1 MKVSTPRLGAGMLS
15 LLLLLLAWNP
25 VPGQAAVDA
34 VVQRMTAQ
42 KRDALDPQALRLAE
56 MLRQVVRR
64 VDQRGV
70 AAVRAMLQ
78 RHVRLQQQDMEVYI
92 HMQNPTAAELQSLE
106 ALNITIKRMHRL
118 GDRLT
123 AYASAPLQSLPP
135 LLEHSFV
142 QYVGAPRYSMV
153 RNLPGTTRVGSATSS
168 GDMAMR
174 AAELRANLGIDGSGV
189 RIGMISDG
197 LVNLQAS
204 VDSGDLPATLE
215 IVNGQDGSGEAL
227 NNDEGRAM
235 AEIIHDLAPGATL
248 MFHSGFPTSLD
259 MATAIHALADAGA
272 DIIVD
277 DIGFLTEPIFE
288 DGPVAQAVQTVLD
301 NGVVYVT
308 AAGND
313 ALQNYRAPYT
323 EFSPNDGNPN
333 VNVHDFGNDDTMAV
347 RIARGGALF
356 IVLQWA
362 DPFDGSANTADY
374 DLFVLD
380 ATGTAEA
387 CSVQGIEGFCSS
399 AEPQLQSPAPPLE
412 TVVVQNTTSSAVT
425 VNVVINRFQG
435 AAKPLHML
443 FNGAADILEHN
454 VSGASVYGHPC
465 VAEALATG
473 AIDAEDPGFD
483 TIEPFSSQGPC
494 EMYFP
499 TRQTRLKPDVA
510 GADGVHTSLAF
521 FAPFFGTSAAA
532 PHVAAVAALLMEAAG
547 GPQALSN
554 IQINNILRL
563 GAVDLG
569 EVGID
574 PIYGHGVADA
584 VQAAELLQGPA
595 NTAPESAIASP
606 PADMTIQPG
615 EAPHFQGTCIDA
627 EDNGPFVFAWD
638 FGDVAP
644 VATVQTPG
652 ALTFSTPGVFPI
664 TFTCTD
670 ADGMADTTPA
680 VRTLTVN
687 QPPQSQI
694 TSHGTSIIVAAGT
707 ALNFTGTCDD
717 ADDHTPF
724 TFFWSFGGGA
734 TVATSTE
741 QNPSHIVFDTPGDF
755 TVRFSCTDALG
766 TVSAN
771 VATVR
776 VLVNP
781 VATAADGG
789 GGGGGG
795 GCSLAPGA
803 SPTPWPPL
811 AALGNIFLPL
821 MVVWVLR
828 VTNRFGRFR
837 RRSGHHLTQ
846 HLM

>member
-1 MKVSTPRLGAGMLS
+1 
-15 LLLLLLAWNP
+15 
-25 VPGQAAVDA
+25 
-34 VVQRMTAQ
+34 MTAQ
-42 KRDALDPQALRLAE
+42 KRDALGPQALRLAG
-56 MLRQVVRR
+56 MLRQVVRM

-78 RHVRLQQQDMEVYI
+78 QQVRLQQQDVEVYI
-92 HMQNPTAAELQSLE
+92 HMQNPTPTELQSLE
-106 ALNITIKRMHRL
+106 ALDIKIKRVHRM

-123 AYASAPLQSLPP
+123 AYASLPLHALTP
-135 LLEHSFV
+135 LLEYAFV
-142 QYVGAPRYSMV
+142 QYVGAPHYSMV
-153 RNLPGTTRVGSATSS
+153 RNLPVTTRVGSVTSS
-168 GDMAMR
+168 GDTAMR

-189 RIGMISDG
+189 RIGIISDS

-215 IVNGQDGSGEAL
+215 IINGQDGSGEAS

-248 MFHSGFPTSLD
+248 MFHTGFPTSLD
-259 MATAIHALADAGA
+259 MATAILALAEAGA

-277 DIGFLTEPIFE
+277 DLGFLTEPIFE
-288 DGPVAQAVQTVLD
+288 DGPVAQAVQSVVDT
-301 NGVVYVT
+301 GVVYVT
-308 AAGND
+308 ATGNS
-313 ALQNYRAPYT
+313 ALENYRAPYR
-323 EFSPNDGNPN
+323 EFNPNDGNPDIN
-333 VNVHDFGNDDTMAV
+333 LHDFGNDDTMAV
-347 RIARGGALF
+347 RIAPGGALVV
-356 IVLQWA
+356 VLQWA
-362 DPFDGSANTADY
+362 DPFDGLANTADY
-374 DLFVLD
+374 DLYVLD
-380 ATGTAEA
+380 ASGTAEA

-399 AEPQLQSPAPPLE
+399 VEAQLQSTAPPLE
-412 TVVVQNTTSSAVT
+412 IVLVQNTTPTAVA
-425 VNVVINRFQG
+425 VNLAINRFQG
-435 AAKPLHML
+435 PAKPLHML
-443 FNGAADILEHN
+443 LNGAVDILEHN
-454 VSGASVYGHPC
+454 VSGKSVYGHPC

-473 AIDAEDPGFD
+473 AIDAEDPEFD
-483 TIEPFSSQGPC
+483 AIEPFSSQGPC
-494 EMYFP
+494 EIYFP

-510 GADGVHTSLAF
+510 GADGVNTSLPF

-554 IQINNILRL
+554 IQMNNILRL

-574 PIYGHGVADA
+574 PIYGHGAADA
-584 VQAAELLQGPA
+584 VQAAELLQSPV

-606 PADMTIQPG
+606 PADMTILPG
-615 EAPHFQGTCIDA
+615 EAPNFQGACIDA
-627 EDNGPFVFAWD
+627 EDNGPFVVAWD

-644 VATVQTPG
+644 AAMVQTPG

-670 ADGMADTTPA
+670 AAGMADTTPA

-687 QPPQSQI
+687 QPPQSRI
-694 TSHGTSIIVAAGT
+694 TSHGASVIVAAGT
-707 ALNFTGTCDD
+707 ALNFTGACDD
-717 ADDHTPF
+717 VDNHAPF

-734 TVATSTE
+734 TITTSTE
-741 QNPSHIVFDTPGDF
+741 QNPSYIVFETPGDF

-766 TVSAN
+766 TASAN

-781 VATAADGG
+781 AATAVDG

-803 SPTPWPPL
+803 SSTTWPPL
-811 AALGNIFLPL
+811 AALGNIGLPL
-821 MVVWVLR
+821 IVVLLLR

-837 RRSGHHLTQ
+837 PSAGDHLTQ

>member
-1 MKVSTPRLGAGMLS
+1 MKVLTLRLGPGMLS
-15 LLLLLLAWNP
+15 LLLLFLAWNP
-25 VPGQAAVDA
+25 VPGQAAVDE
-34 VVQRMTAQ
+34 VVQGMTAQ
-42 KRDALDPQALRLAE
+42 KRDALDPQALRLAG
-56 MLRQVVRR
+56 MLRQVVRM

-78 RHVRLQQQDMEVYI
+78 QQVRLQQQDVEVYI
-92 HMQNPTAAELQSLE
+92 HMQNPTPTELQSLE
-106 ALNITIKRMHRL
+106 ALDIKIKRMHRM
-118 GDRLT
+118 GARLT
-123 AYASAPLQSLPP
+123 AYASLPLQALTP
-135 LLEHSFV
+135 LLEYAFV

-153 RNLPGTTRVGSATSS
+153 RNLPVTTRVGSVTSG
-168 GDMAMR
+168 GDTAMR
-174 AAELRANLGIDGSGV
+174 AAELRDNLGIDGSGV
-189 RIGMISDG
+189 RIGIISDS

-204 VDSGDLPATLE
+204 VESGDLPATLE
-215 IVNGQDGSGEAL
+215 IINGQDGSGEAS

-248 MFHSGFPTSLD
+248 MFHTGFPTSLD
-259 MATAIHALADAGA
+259 MATAILALAEAGA

-277 DIGFLTEPIFE
+277 DLGFLTEPIFE
-288 DGPVAQAVQTVLD
+288 DGPVAQAVQSVVD

-308 AAGND
+308 ATGNS
-313 ALQNYRAPYT
+313 ALENYRAPYR
-323 EFSPNDGNPN
+323 EFNPNDGNPDIN
-333 VNVHDFGNDDTMAV
+333 LHDFGNDDTMAV
-347 RIARGGALF
+347 RIAPGGALVA
-356 IVLQWA
+356 VLQWA
-362 DPFDGSANTADY
+362 DPFDGLANTADY
-374 DLFVLD
+374 DLYVLD

-399 AEPQLQSPAPPLE
+399 VEGQLQSTAPPLE
-412 TVVVQNTTSSAVT
+412 IVLVQNTSPTAVT
-425 VNVVINRFQG
+425 VNLAINRFQG
-435 AAKPLHML
+435 PAKPLHL
-443 FNGAADILEHN
+443 LLNGAVDILEHN
-454 VSGASVYGHPC
+454 VSGKSVYGHPC

-494 EMYFP
+494 EIYFP

-510 GADGVHTSLAF
+510 GADGVNTSLPF
-521 FAPFFGTSAAA
+521 FTPFFGTSAAA

-554 IQINNILRL
+554 IQMNNILRL

-569 EVGID
+569 EIGID
-574 PIYGHGVADA
+574 PIYGHGAADA
-584 VQAAELLQGPA
+584 VQAAELLQSPV
-595 NTAPESAIASP
+595 NTAPESAIVSP
-606 PADMTIQPG
+606 PADMIILPG
-615 EAPHFQGTCIDA
+615 EAPNFQGACIDA

-644 VATVQTPG
+644 AAMVQTPG

-670 ADGMADTTPA
+670 AAGMADTTPA

-687 QPPQSQI
+687 QPPQSRI
-694 TSHGTSIIVAAGT
+694 TSHGASVIVAAGT
-707 ALNFTGTCDD
+707 VLNFTGVCDD
-717 ADDHTPF
+717 VDNHTPF

-734 TVATSTE
+734 TIATSTE
-741 QNPSHIVFDTPGDF
+741 QNPSHIVFETPGDF

-781 VATAADGG
+781 AATAVDA

-795 GCSLAPGA
+795 GCSLAPGV
-803 SPTPWPPL
+803 SPTTWPPL
-811 AALGNIFLPL
+811 AALGNIGLPL
-821 MVVWVLR
+821 IVVLLLR

-837 RRSGHHLTQ
+837 PRAGDHLTQ

>member
-1 MKVSTPRLGAGMLS
+1 MKVSTLRLGAGRLR

-34 VVQRMTAQ
+34 VVQGVTAQ
-42 KRDALDPQALRLAE
+42 KPYALDPQALHLAGL
-56 MLRQVVRR
+56 LRQVIRR

-70 AAVRAMLQ
+70 AAVRGMLPWQ
-78 RHVRLQQQDMEVYI
+78 VRLQQRDLEVYI
-92 HMQNPTAAELQSLE
+92 HMQNPTTAELQSLE
-106 ALNITIKRMHRL
+106 ALDIQIKRLHWL
-118 GDRLT
+118 GDQLT
-123 AYASAPLQSLPP
+123 AYASAPLQSLTP

-142 QYVGAPRYSMV
+142 QYVGAPHYSML
-153 RNLPGTTRVGSATSS
+153 RNLPGTTRVGSVTSS

-174 AAELRANLGIDGSGV
+174 AAELRANLGVDGSGV
-189 RIGMISDG
+189 RIGIISDG

-204 VDSGDLPATLE
+204 IDSGDLPTTLE
-215 IVNGQDGSGEAL
+215 IVNGQDGSGEGL
-227 NNDEGRAM
+227 NHDEGRAM

-248 MFHSGFPTSLD
+248 MFHTGFPTSLD
-259 MATAIHALADAGA
+259 MVTAIHALADAGA

-288 DGPVAQAVQTVLD
+288 DGAVAQAVQTVIG

-308 AAGND
+308 ATGNS
-313 ALQNYRAPYT
+313 ALENYRAPYT

-333 VNVHDFGNDDTMAV
+333 VNVHDFGHDDTMAV
-347 RIARGGALF
+347 RIPRGGTLF
-356 IVLQWA
+356 VVLQWA

-374 DLFVLD
+374 DLFVLN

-387 CSVQGIEGFCSS
+387 CSVQGIEGFCAS
-399 AEPQLQSPAPPLE
+399 AEAQLQSTAPPLE
-412 TVVVQNTTSSAVT
+412 TVFVQNTTPTAVM
-425 VNVVINRFQG
+425 VNLVINRFQG

-443 FNGAADILEHN
+443 FNGAVDILEHN

-494 EMYFP
+494 EIYFP

-510 GADGVHTSLAF
+510 GADGVQTSLAL

-532 PHVAAVAALLMEAAG
+532 PHVAAVAALLMQAAG
-547 GPQALSN
+547 GPQVLSN

-563 GAVDLG
+563 SAVDLG
-569 EVGID
+569 ASGID
-574 PIYGHGVADA
+574 PIYGHGAAEA
-584 VQAAELLQGPA
+584 VQAAELLQSPT

-606 PADMTIQPG
+606 PADLIIPPG
-615 EAPHFQGTCIDA
+615 ETLYVQGTCIDA

-638 FGDVAP
+638 FGDLAP
-644 VATVQTPG
+644 AAMVQTPG
-652 ALTFSTPGVFPI
+652 ALTVATPGVFPL

-670 ADGMADTTPA
+670 ADGIADPTPA

-694 TSHGTSIIVAAGT
+694 TSHGASIMVAAGT

-717 ADDHTPF
+717 ADHHTPF

-741 QNPSHIVFDTPGDF
+741 QNPSHIVFNTPGDF

-781 VATAADGG
+781 AVTAVDG

-803 SPTPWPPL
+803 SHTPWPLL
-811 AALGNIFLPL
+811 AAWGNIFLPL
-821 MVVWVLR
+821 IVVLVLR
-828 VTNRFGRFR
+828 VANRCGRFR
-837 RRSGHHLTQ
+837 RRSGQHLTQ
-846 HLM
+846 YLM